1 VIRYIGDIH
10 GRDDLYAKAL
20 VGCDASV
27 QVGDFGFGFVPP
39 HHMARWPGRNVQHRM
54 IRGNHDDPAQ
64 AEAHP
69 GFIDSGYE
77 ADGTFYVNGGLSIDR
92 DWRIEGVSWWPDEQ
106 HSVEDLQVLIDIYAM
121 HRPRRVVSHEG
132 PVSAIVELFR
142 PDPFTPSRTSRA
154 LDAMLRVHRPEQW
167 IFGHWHKNR
176 DQIISGTRFICLKE
190 GGWIDLPDMT
200 P

>member
-1 VIRYIGDIH
+1 MIRYIGDIH

-20 VGCDASV
+20 VGAEKSV

-39 HHMARWPGRNVQHRM
+39 HHMARWPGRNLKHRM

-77 ADGTFYVNGGLSIDR
+77 SDGTFYVNGGYSIDR
-92 DWRIEGVSWWPDEQ
+92 QWRIPGVSWWADEE
-106 HSVEDLQVLIDIYAM
+106 HSQSDLKVLIEMYAM

-132 PVSAIVELFR
+132 PVAAIVNLFAPER
-142 PDPFTPSRTSRA
+142 YAPSRTSLA
-154 LDAMLRVHRPEQW
+154 LDQMLRIHRPAEW
-167 IFGHWHKNR
+167 IFGHWHQSR
-176 DQIISGTRFICLKE
+176 DCVLGGIRFICLKE
-190 GGWIDLPDMT
+190 GGWIDLPEVT